1 METLRGN
8 GGRRAGQSM
17 DRDPWRG
24 ACGIHRGE
32 LGRQVLFL
40 ETDVGGG
47 TVTVRVHDLPA
58 IDPESLIDAEINVRG
73 VCGTKFN
80 GRRQFIGLR
89 VFVERFE
96 DIRIERAPPPDA

>member
-1 METLRGN
+1 MA
-8 GGRRAGQSM
+8 GGALDSQM

-24 ACGIHRGE
+24 ACGIHRGK

-40 ETDVGGG
+40 ETDEGGATG
-47 TVTVRVHDLPA
+47 TVRVHDFPA

-89 VFVERFE
+89 LFVESFE
-96 DIRIERAPPPDA
+96 DIRIERTPPPDA